1 MLSSKEYQRFTQT
14 QLSEDQQNL
23 DTSAYLESPLCSNNR
38 QKRFTFTIENSVLKS
53 QIDNQPKSQSQ
64 NKYSLPAHE
73 NIQLPF
79 KKSYILQGALSNR
92 ILRMK
97 QKNKLQKS
105 QSQIQAMKFP
115 QFNNKIRRRSGCEL
129 LSDKQVRLATLYPI
143 TYIAFHQQQK
153 ETKRNELRKKTIF
166 KRMSSILIK
175 HSNNLKSQTN
185 LGISQQKI
193 IDEIP
198 TNLDEKSSHNILN
211 QFQKQIGCLKESQ
224 DLLQNMENSEK
235 LLLLQEEL
243 KRYSQSLNNSPVI
256 KRNSKKQSTEKFFD
270 SQKVVLDISKKQ
282 RKTFTSVQNYISER
296 SQSNQTKS
304 VGVIQK
310 QIQFKYQNLQSLT
323 ETDTSS
329 PVKIK
334 TTQTA
339 RHFTH
344 IKSLSNLPDIRE
356 VQTQR
361 LNSNR
366 IQRIAEKVKNVYI
379 FSPSKN
385 KQFLD
390 KIKM

>member
-1 MLSSKEYQRFTQT
+1 MLSQKEYQRFTQT

-23 DTSAYLESPLCSNNR
+23 DTSAYFESPLCSNNR

-64 NKYSLPAHE
+64 NKYSLPTHG
-73 NIQLPF
+73 NIQLPL

-105 QSQIQAMKFP
+105 QSQIQAMQFP
-115 QFNNKIRRRSGCEL
+115 KFNNKIRRRSGCEL

-153 ETKRNELRKKTIF
+153 ETKRNEMRKKTIF

-175 HSNNLKSQTN
+175 HSNNLKSQSN

-193 IDEIP
+193 MDEIH
-198 TNLDEKSSHNILN
+198 TKLDEKSSHIILN

-224 DLLQNMENSEK
+224 DLLENMENSEK

-243 KRYSQSLNNSPVI
+243 KRYSQSLNNSPII
-256 KRNSKKQSTEKFFD
+256 KRNSKKQSNERFFD

-310 QIQFKYQNLQSLT
+310 QIHFKYQNLQSLT

-344 IKSLSNLPDIRE
+344 IKSLSNLPDIKE

-361 LNSNR
+361 INSNR
-366 IQRIAEKVKNVYI
+366 IQKIAEKVKNVYI